1 MKIVINTISTKRLSG
16 GAFQIAINFIKTSLQ
31 YADSEIEWIYW
42 VSSDLDEA
50 IGDEIKRQDSKNYY
64 VFPTQPDFLGS
75 YRTVKY
81 KIKELERNIQP
92 DLIYTISSPCYFS
105 FETTEVMRFANAW
118 VTNPNRLAWKSLG
131 SFKSKLRFYFYCI
144 LQRYLLKR
152 GKFFVTQS
160 TTVQKGLERISH
172 AGLDNI
178 KVVPNV
184 LPATYKNCSIEK
196 FLHGDVVNII
206 SVSSTAAH
214 KNLSIIP
221 FVARELK
228 NARLKFQF
236 HLTLPA
242 DSDVWHKVA
251 LESEKLGVADFIV
264 NHGVCSQS
272 ALAELYRSMDICF
285 FPSLLETF
293 SATLLEA
300 LYFNL
305 YTVASDMDFNH
316 EIMQDAAL
324 YFEPTDCETAASQ
337 IIKIVGDDSLKKL
350 LKQRMQQRL
359 SIYGDYNEH
368 FNEIVKFLKIVHE
381 KTV

>member
-31 YADSEIEWIYW
+31 YADSDIEWIYW
-42 VSSDLDEA
+42 VSSDLDEV
-50 IGDEIKRQDSKNYY
+50 IGYEIKLQDSKNYY

-75 YRTVKY
+75 YRSVKH
-81 KIKELERNIQP
+81 KLKELERDLRP

-105 FETTEVMRFANAW
+105 FKTAEVMRFANAW

-160 TTVQKGLERISH
+160 TTVQKGLERITH

-184 LPATYKNCSIEK
+184 LPATYRNCSTEK
-196 FLHGDVVNII
+196 FQHEDVVNII

-228 NARLKFQF
+228 NAGLKFQF

-242 DSDVWHKVA
+242 DSDMWHKIVS
-251 LESEKLGVADFIV
+251 ESEKLEVTDYIV
-264 NHGVCSQS
+264 NHGVYSQS

-316 EIMQDAAL
+316 EVMRDAAL
-324 YFEPTDCETAASQ
+324 YFEPTDYETAACQ
-337 IIKIVGDDSLKKL
+337 IIKIIGDDSLKKS

-368 FNEIVKFLKIVHE
+368 FNEIVKFLKTVHE